1 MQHGCNMKT
10 ACVMVYRFRAYSH
23 FKGETMEARRMGTRE
38 GIARVGGTII
48 EGSGVEID
56 DSRLET
62 DGMTAKD
69 FVP

>member
-1 MQHGCNMKT
+1 M
-10 ACVMVYRFRAYSH
+10 ARVMVYRFKAYSH
-23 FKGETMEARRMGTRE
+23 LEGETMQARRMGTRE
-38 GIARVGGTII
+38 GIETVGGTII

>member
-1 MQHGCNMKT
+1 M
-10 ACVMVYRFRAYSH
+10 ARVMVYRFKAYSH
-23 FKGETMEARRMGTRE
+23 LKGKSIKARRMGTRE
-38 GIARVGGTII
+38 GIEKVGGTII

-62 DGMTAKD
+62 DGMTATD